1 MNQHAKQLLISGAK
15 ALDLA
20 LTGEQLARLDLF
32 AEELKKWSRKINIT
46 AITDDEGIAVKHFV
60 DSLSL
65 LKVVRGPGR
74 LLDIGS
80 GAGFPGIPVKIAE
93 PDLEIVSVD
102 AVVKKISFQKQAV
115 RLLNLVQFTATHVR
129 AETLN
134 TTYPEYFD
142 WVVSR
147 AFSDIPSFVA
157 MALPLL
163 KNDGRIVAMKGRNA
177 AEEIAAAEGALSRL
191 GARVDSV
198 HDFPLPGAG
207 DARSLVV
214 MVKKQ

>member
-1 MNQHAKQLLISGAK
+1 MNQHAKDLLVSGAK
-15 ALDLA
+15 ELGVE
-20 LTGEQLARLDLF
+20 LTGEQLARLNLL
-32 AEELKKWSRKINIT
+32 AEELKKWNRKINLT
-46 AITDDEGIAVKHFV
+46 AITDDEGIAVKHLV

-65 LKVVRGPGR
+65 LKVVHGPGR

-80 GAGFPGIPVKIAE
+80 GAGFPCIPVKIAAS
-93 PDLEIVSVD
+93 DLDIVSVD

-115 RLLNLVQFTATHVR
+115 RLLDLVQFSATHVR
-129 AETLN
+129 AETLAE
-134 TTYPEYFD
+134 TYPEYFD

-163 KNDGRIVAMKGRNA
+163 KSGGRIVAMKGRNA
-177 AEEIAAAEGALSRL
+177 ADEVAAAEDALTKL

-198 HDFPLPGAG
+198 QDFLLPGAG

-214 MVKKQ
+214 IVKK

>member
-1 MNQHAKQLLISGAK
+1 MIQSAKDLLKKGAAELGVQLDGA
-15 ALDLA
+15 
-20 LTGEQLARLDLF
+20 QLESLNLF
-32 AEELKKWSRKINIT
+32 AEELKKWNRKINLT
-46 AITDDEGIAVKHFV
+46 AITGDEDIALKHLV

-80 GAGFPGIPVKIAE
+80 GGGFPCIPVKIVQ
-93 PDLEIVSVD
+93 PDLEMVSVD

-115 RLLNLVQFTATHVR
+115 RLLKLTGFNALHVR
-129 AETLN
+129 AETLAQE
-134 TTYPEYFD
+134 YPASFD

-157 MALPLL
+157 MALPVL
-163 KNDGRIVAMKGRNA
+163 KPEGRIVAMKGRNA
-177 AEEIAAAEGALSRL
+177 AEEVEAASAELDAL
-191 GARVDSV
+191 GARVLEV
-198 HDFPLPGAG
+198 IDFNLPDTG

-214 MVKKQ
+214 IGRK

>member
-1 MNQHAKQLLISGAK
+1 MNQHARKLLISGAQELGI
-15 ALDLA
+15 ALSA
-20 LTGEQLARLDLF
+20 EQTARLDLF

-74 LLDIGS
+74 MLDIGS
-80 GAGFPGIPVKIAE
+80 GAGFPGIPVKIVVPE
-93 PDLEIVSVD
+93 LEIVSVD

-134 TTYPEYFD
+134 ASYPEFFD
-142 WVVSR
+142 WIVSR

-163 KNDGRIVAMKGRNA
+163 KSEGRIVAMKGRNA
-177 AEEIAAAEGALSRL
+177 AEEIAAAESALAEM
-191 GARVDSV
+191 GARVETV
-198 HDFPLPGAG
+198 LDFVLPVSG

-214 MVKKQ
+214 IAKK

>member
-1 MNQHAKQLLISGAK
+1 MNQHAKNLLITGAK
-15 ALDLA
+15 ELGVSLSA
-20 LTGEQLARLDLF
+20 EQLALLDLF
-32 AEELKKWSRKINIT
+32 AEELKRWTRKINLT
-46 AITDDEGIAVKHFV
+46 AITDDDGIAVKHFV

-65 LKVVRGPGR
+65 LKVVQGSGR

-80 GAGFPGIPVKIAE
+80 GAGFPCIPVKIVL
-93 PDLEIVSVD
+93 PDLDIVSVD

-115 RLLNLVQFTATHVR
+115 RLLSLSQYSALHVR
-129 AETLN
+129 AETLAA
-134 TTYPEYFD
+134 TYAAYFD

-147 AFSDIPSFVA
+147 AFSDLPSFVA

-163 KNDGRIVAMKGRNA
+163 KDDGRIVAMKGRNA
-177 AEEIAAAEGALSRL
+177 AEEVAAAEDALAEM

-198 HDFPLPGAG
+198 LDFQLPGAG

-214 MVKKQ
+214 IVKK

>member
-1 MNQHAKQLLISGAK
+1 MNQKAKELLSSGARE
-15 ALDLA
+15 LGISLSS
-20 LTGEQLARLDLF
+20 EQLARLDLF
-32 AEELKKWSRKINIT
+32 AEELKKWNKKINLT

-65 LKVVRGPGR
+65 LKVVHGPGR

-80 GAGFPGIPVKIAE
+80 GAGFPCIPVKIARPE
-93 PDLEIVSVD
+93 LEMLSVD

-115 RLLNLVQFTATHVR
+115 RLLNLVQYEALHVR
-129 AETLN
+129 AETLAASHAGS
-134 TTYPEYFD
+134 FD

-163 KNDGRIVAMKGRNA
+163 KETGRIVAMKGRNA
-177 AEEIAAAEGALSRL
+177 AGEIAAAEEALAGL
-191 GARVDSV
+191 GVRVAEV
-198 HDFPLPGAG
+198 HDFQLPGGG

-214 MVKKQ
+214 LVKKD

>member
-1 MNQHAKQLLISGAK
+1 MNQHAKNLLVSGAK
-15 ALDLA
+15 EIGVE
-20 LTGEQLARLDLF
+20 LTPEQLARLDLF

-80 GAGFPGIPVKIAE
+80 GAGFPCIPVKVVQ
-93 PDLEIVSVD
+93 PDLDIVSVD

-115 RLLNLVQFTATHVR
+115 RLLNLTQFSATHVR
-129 AETLN
+129 AETLAAS
-134 TTYPEYFD
+134 YPEYFD

-157 MALPLL
+157 MALPLM
-163 KNDGRIVAMKGRNA
+163 KTDGRIVAMKGRNA
-177 AEEIAAAEGALSRL
+177 ADEVAAAEAALAEM
-191 GARVDSV
+191 GARVDSILN
-198 HDFPLPGAG
+198 FPLPGTG

-214 MVKKQ
+214 IIKK

>member
-1 MNQHAKQLLISGAK
+1 MNQRAKELLKKGAGEMGIELTPAQLNA
-15 ALDLA
+15 
-20 LTGEQLARLDLF
+20 LDLF
-32 AEELKKWSRKINIT
+32 AEELKKWNRKINLT
-46 AITDDEGIAVKHFV
+46 AITDDEGIAVKHLV

-80 GAGFPGIPVKIAE
+80 GGGFPGIPVKLVQ
-93 PDLEIVSVD
+93 PDLDIVSVD

-115 RLLNLVQFTATHVR
+115 RLLSLAGFNALHVR
-129 AETLN
+129 AETLAAD
-134 TTYPEYFD
+134 YAASFD

-157 MALPLL
+157 MALPVL
-163 KNDGRIVAMKGRNA
+163 KDEGRIVAMKGKSA
-177 AEEIAAAEGALSRL
+177 AEEVAAAERELERL
-191 GARVDSV
+191 GARVESV
-198 HDFPLPGAG
+198 QDFALPCSG

-214 MVKKQ
+214 IVKK

>member
-1 MNQHAKQLLISGAK
+1 MNQHAKNLLVSGAK
-15 ALDLA
+15 ELGIS

-32 AEELKKWSRKINIT
+32 AEELKKWNRKINLT
-46 AITDDEGIAVKHFV
+46 AITDDDGIAVKHFV

-65 LKVVRGPGR
+65 LKVVHGPGR

-80 GAGFPGIPVKIAE
+80 GAGFPCIPVKIVVPE
-93 PDLEIVSVD
+93 LDMVSVD

-115 RLLNLVQFTATHVR
+115 RLLNLVQYSALHVR
-129 AETLN
+129 AETLAEI
-134 TTYPEYFD
+134 YADYFD

-163 KNDGRIVAMKGRNA
+163 KSDGRIVAMKGRNA
-177 AEEIAAAEGALSRL
+177 AEEIAAAEAALAEL
-191 GARVDSV
+191 GVRVDSV
-198 HDFPLPGAG
+198 LDFQLPGAG

-214 MVKKQ
+214 LAKV